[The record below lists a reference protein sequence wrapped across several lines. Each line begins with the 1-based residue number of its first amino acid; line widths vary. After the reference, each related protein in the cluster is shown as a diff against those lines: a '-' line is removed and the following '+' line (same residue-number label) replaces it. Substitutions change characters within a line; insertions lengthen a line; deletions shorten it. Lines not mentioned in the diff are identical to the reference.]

1 MSIFTEYERDDGL
14 IEVYASTNK
23 YMRFAIEVM
32 DAGFTPIL
40 NAHDSISQWYN
51 NLLPIDLK
59 EIGYL
64 PAERMMLH
72 WINLFFSNRSR
83 GGLIPT
89 LARQSGRRYYDPNT
103 GEWVHG
109 PGDSRLFGVL
119 DGSLTSMVGMLFRMH
134 EFLSWF

>member
-1 MSIFTEYERDDGL
+1 MSVFTEYERADGL
-14 IEVYASTNK
+14 VEVYASTNK
-23 YMRFAIEVM
+23 NMGFAIEVM
-32 DAGFTPIL
+32 DAGFTPII

-51 NLLPIDLK
+51 NLLPVDLK

-89 LARQSGRRYYDPNT
+89 LAQQSGRKRYNKDT
-103 GEWVHG
+103 EEWERG
-109 PGDSRLFGVL
+109 PGDSRFFGVL
-119 DGSLTSMVGMLFRMH
+119 DGAFASMIGMLFRMH
-134 EFLSWF
+134 E